1 MTSAFTIRP
10 LALGAL
16 VGLALFGLPTQGE
29 AGVLFAESP
38 QYTVMVIQP
47 PAALPISF
55 HAQQTTRFAPD
66 GAFVM
71 EVGPGQ
77 SQSSTLRTVALF
89 QAKPGFILTGVTL
102 SGGAAA
108 EAWEGG
114 YSVGGSWTVG
124 TPSNPAT
131 ASGSFPTVSNVTWNQ
146 NAAIEFPSAVVNAAA
161 SWIAVDAS
169 LVLGVGGAPPAFCGR
184 PICAR
189 IGAPSIRADVSW
201 TSATPPLLVP
211 AFAPGGLFL
220 LVVAGIAVG
229 SRAARRT

>member
-16 VGLALFGLPTQGE
+16 VGLALIGLPTHGE

-38 QYTVMVIQP
+38 QYTVTVIQP

-77 SQSSTLRTVALF
+77 SQTSTLRTVALF

-102 SGGAAA
+102 SGAAVA
-108 EAWEGG
+108 EAWEGS

-131 ASGSFPTVSNVTWNQ
+131 ASGSFPTASNVTWNQ
-146 NAAIEFPSAVVNAAA
+146 NASIEFPGAVVNATAG
-161 SWIAVDAS
+161 SIQVDAQ
-169 LVLGVGGAPPAFCGR
+169 LALGIGGASAAFCGR

-189 IGAPSIRADVSW
+189 IGAPSIRVDVSW
-201 TSATPPLLVP
+201 ASAPPPVVP

-220 LVVAGIAVG
+220 LGVAGIAVG
-229 SRAARRT
+229 SRAARQT